1 MPGKFNGIKPLS
13 LDLGL
18 LLLRLAGGGFM
29 LFNHGWPKISQFADK
44 AEKFADPLGVGSTF
58 SLSLTVFAEF
68 FCAALLILG
77 LLTRWSLIPLIVT
90 MGVAAFVVHAGEP
103 FSEREG
109 ALFFLTVYMVIMLT
123 GPGKYSAD
131 QIR

>member
-1 MPGKFNGIKPLS
+1 MPGKFNSIKPLS

-18 LLLRLAGGGFM
+18 LLLRLAGGGLM
-29 LFNHGWPKISQFADK
+29 LLNHGWPKISQFTEK
-44 AEKFADPLGVGSTF
+44 ASTFADPLGVGSSF
-58 SLSLTVFAEF
+58 SLGLTVFAEF
-68 FCAALLILG
+68 FCAALIVLG

-103 FSEREG
+103 VSEREG
-109 ALFFLTVYMVIMLT
+109 SLFFLMIYVVIMLT

>member
-1 MPGKFNGIKPLS
+1 MPGKFNQVKPLS

-18 LLLRLAGGGFM
+18 LMLRLAGGGLM
-29 LFNHGWPKISQFADK
+29 LLNHGWPKISHFAEK

-58 SLSLTVFAEF
+58 SLGLTVFAEF
-68 FCAALLILG
+68 FCAALLVLG
-77 LLTRWSLIPLIVT
+77 LLTRLSLIPLIIT
-90 MGVAAFVVHAGEP
+90 MAVAAFMVHAGD
-103 FSEREG
+103 SMGDREG
-109 ALFFLTVYMVIMLT
+109 SLFFLMTYVVIMLT